1 VTRRGL
7 AGLGLLVGLLAAA
20 APAVAQPPAAP
31 ITAELAF
38 GPGAPTQFG
47 PTDPIPLVLTVRN
60 PGADDVLTTEGFSQ
74 VEYWR
79 RLYFT
84 DPLGRTVINAAE
96 AQIHAQGRLSHCLSR
111 SGVLLGVATPVV
123 PVEVL
128 RGSNTPPAF
137 LAEYTLDDARTF
149 FDLTQPGRYTVSA
162 RVPFQAFAAGS
173 GDVIA
178 DCDQFPGQ
186 TVLNVGEGTSA
197 QSFLVESNTL
207 EFVVVNTSPGTDVAV
222 TPVDTSTGGT
232 PVTLTFDEVTAAG
245 ATSLTT
251 SSAGPPPPANFTLGT
266 PPVFYDVTT
275 TAGFAGQVQV
285 CISYDEAAF
294 GTAEADLRLFHFEA
308 GAWVDVTDAG
318 SPDTDANVLCGHV
331 STLSP
336 FAAFA
341 GTGQAVVVADAG
353 PDQTGV
359 IVGRLVTLDGTGS
372 TPAGSLT
379 FAWTQTAGPSVVLNN
394 ATTASPSFV
403 AAAVGTYGFEL
414 TVASG
419 GAPGAPDAVSVQVQY
434 AFGGFVSPK
443 PNATFKGGKKID
455 VRFRLLDSAAAPVTT
470 ATGTFQMVRTDGPA
484 TPVTGAFTFNSKRR
498 EYEFQIV
505 QKGLPRGAWRIDVTP
520 NDGITR
526 SVAVQLR

>member
-1 VTRRGL
+1 VTHRRL
-7 AGLGLLVGLLAAA
+7 AGLGLLLGLLAAA

-38 GPGAPTQFG
+38 GPGAPAQFG
-47 PTDPIPLVLTVRN
+47 PADPIPLILTVRN

-111 SGVLLGVATPVV
+111 SGVLLDVATPVV

-137 LAEYTLDDARTF
+137 LAEYTVDDARTF

-162 RVPFQAFAAGS
+162 RVPFQVFAAGS
-173 GDVIA
+173 EDVIA

-207 EFVVVNTSPGTDVAV
+207 EFVVVNTPPGTDVAV

-232 PVTLTFDEVTAAG
+232 PVTLTFDEVTTAG

-251 SSAGPPPPANFTLGT
+251 SASGPAPPANFSLGT

-275 TAGFAGQVQV
+275 TAGFTGQIQV
-285 CISYDEAAF
+285 CVGYDETAF
-294 GTAEADLRLFHFEA
+294 GTAEADLRLFHFED
-308 GAWVDVTDAG
+308 GAWTDVTDTG
-318 SPDTDANVLCGHV
+318 SPDTVANVLCGHV

-341 GTGQAVVVADAG
+341 GTAQPEAVANAG
-353 PDQTGV
+353 PDQAGV
-359 IVGRLVTLDGTGS
+359 IVGRQVALDGTAS
-372 TPAGSLT
+372 TPSGSLT
-379 FAWTQTAGPSVVLNN
+379 FAWTQTAGPVVALNG
-394 ATTASPSFV
+394 ATTATPTFV
-403 AAAVGTYGFEL
+403 ASAVGTHVFEL
-414 TVASG
+414 TVSAG
-419 GAPGAPDAVSVQVQY
+419 GAPSPPDSVSVQVQY
-434 AFGGFVSPK
+434 AFGGFLSPK

-455 VRFRLLDSAAAPVTT
+455 VRFRLLDSAGAPVTT
-470 ATGTFQMVRTDGPA
+470 ATGTFAMVRTDGAA
-484 TPVTGAFTFNSKRR
+484 TPVTGSFTFDSKRR
-498 EYEFQIV
+498 EYGFTIK
-505 QKGLPRGAWRIDVTP
+505 QKGLPRGMWRIDVTP

-526 SVAVQLR
+526 SIAVQLR